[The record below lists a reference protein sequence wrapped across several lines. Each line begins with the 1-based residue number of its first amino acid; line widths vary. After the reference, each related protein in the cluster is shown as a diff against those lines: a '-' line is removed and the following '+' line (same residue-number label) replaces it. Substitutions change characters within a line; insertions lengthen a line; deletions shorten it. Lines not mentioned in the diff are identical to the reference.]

1 MTLNDII
8 STSLVMLE
16 RGTDAHTIDHYR
28 AQFTKYA
35 NDAVEE
41 IIQRVKQERKET
53 LSKWKNE
60 EEPDTRKSGVLNDD
74 NTFHVNTLERSCLR
88 VTAVFAD
95 GKPVF
100 YKQNPAGSGNFVVH
114 SDADEIEVYYR
125 YFPKP
130 MSSSTDQPELPEHM
144 HSVIPYYVVACTR
157 CGGDP
162 YMQGA
167 SSAHFSIFN
176 EKVYNLERMHRG
188 EPSSFKLLFY

>member
-41 IIQRVKQERKET
+41 IIQRIKQERKERLT
-53 LSKWKNE
+53 KWHDAEN
-60 EEPDTRKSGVLNDD
+60 PDNRKKGVLRDD
-74 NTFHVNTLERSCLR
+74 NTFSVDTLERGCLR
-88 VTAVFAD
+88 VTAVCAD

-100 YKQNPAGSGNFVVH
+100 YQQDPDGSGEFTLATKA
-114 SDADEIEVYYR
+114 DAVDVYYR
-125 YFPKP
+125 FFPKP

-144 HSVIPYYVVACTR
+144 HSVIPYYVVACQR
-157 CGGDP
+157 CGVCNARIYVKRRVFVDG
-162 YMQGA
+162 GA
-167 SSAHFSIFN
+167 IDDIIV
-176 EKVYNLERMHRG
+176 KVDKKEND
-188 EPSSFKLLFY
+188 

>member
-41 IIQRVKQERKET
+41 IIKRVKQERKQVFV
-53 LSKWKNE
+53 LSIG
-60 EEPDTRKSGVLNDD
+60 TFSVND
-74 NTFHVNTLERSCLR
+74 LERGCIR
-88 VTAVFAD
+88 VTMVRAN
-95 GKPVF
+95 GSPVF
-100 YKQNPAGSGNFVVH
+100 YQQDPEGSGIFVVNT
-114 SDADEIEVYYR
+114 DAEEVEVYYR
-125 YFPKP
+125 FYPKP
-130 MSSSTDQPELPEHM
+130 MSSSTDTPELPEHM

-162 YMQGA
+162 YTQGA

-176 EKVYNLERMHRG
+176 NKVRDLERMHRG
-188 EPSSFKLLFY
+188 EPNSFKLLHY